1 LIKKSKISGKILLIN
16 LFFLKKRLMEMVRMV
31 NAGNLGVGQ
40 PIFILPEGTLRNTG
54 RDAQSRNI
62 AAAKLIS
69 ESVRTT
75 LGPKGMDKMLID
87 SIGDITITND
97 GATILSE
104 MEIEHPAAKMM
115 VEVAKTQE
123 DEVGDGTTTAV
134 ILTGELL
141 KKAEG
146 LLEQEIHPTMIIR
159 GFRLAKDKALKIVDD
174 TAEKISLEDTEM
186 LEKIAMTA
194 MTGKGSEAAKEP
206 LAKLAVNAVKIVA
219 TKENGKTVVDKDDI
233 KIEKKQGGSID
244 DTELIKGLVIDKEI
258 VHANMPK
265 HIKSA
270 KIALLDCALEVKETE
285 TNAEIRITD
294 PQQLQAFLDQETQML
309 KSMVKKVVD
318 SGCNVV
324 FCQKGIDDLA
334 QHYLSKAGVMAARR
348 VKKSDM
354 EKLAKATGANIVST
368 LDELS
373 KDDLGHAGVVEEQK
387 IAGESMTF
395 VRDCKDPKAVS
406 ILVRGGTEHVV
417 DEAKRAMDDAVLG
430 VIGAVEVGKVVYGGG
445 SIEIELARK
454 LREYAETVGG
464 REQLAINA
472 FAEAAEIIPRTLAES
487 TGRDPIDILVDMRS
501 QHEKGSVVAGVDV
514 INAKVADMKKMGV
527 IEPLKIKTQAIKS
540 ASEAAE
546 MILRIDDVITSKTP
560 SMPAGPPG
568 GMGGGMGE
576 DFGE

>member
-1 LIKKSKISGKILLIN
+1 
-16 LFFLKKRLMEMVRMV
+16 MV
-31 NAGNLGVGQ
+31 NPGQ
-40 PIFILPEGTLRNTG
+40 MGIGSPIFILPEGTLRTTG

-69 ESVRTT
+69 DSVRTT

-87 SIGDITITND
+87 SIGDITITTA

-134 ILTGELL
+134 IFTGELL
-141 KKAEG
+141 KKSEG
-146 LLEQEIHPTMIIR
+146 LLEQGIHPTMITR
-159 GFRLAKDKALKIVDD
+159 GYRMAKEKALEIVNNLSD
-174 TAEKISLEDTEM
+174 AVNLEDTTT

-194 MTGKGSEAAKEP
+194 MTGKGSEAAKES

-219 TKENGKTVVDKDDI
+219 EKQDGKTVVDKDNI

-244 DTELIKGLVIDKEI
+244 DTELIKGLVIDKEV
-258 VHANMPK
+258 VHPNMPK
-265 HIKSA
+265 TVKSA
-270 KIALLDCALEVKETE
+270 KILLLDVALEVKETE
-285 TNAEIRITD
+285 TNAEIRITN
-294 PQQLQAFLDQETQML
+294 PEQLQAFLDQESRML
-309 KSMVKKVVD
+309 KDMVKKVVD
-318 SGCNVV
+318 SGCNVA

-334 QHYLSKAGVMAARR
+334 QHYLAKQGILAARR
-348 VKKSDM
+348 VKKSDR

-368 LDELS
+368 LDEIS
-373 KDDLGHAGVVEEQK
+373 KDDLGHAGVVEEQT
-387 IAGESMTF
+387 IANEKMLF
-395 VRDCKDPKAVS
+395 VRECKDPKAVS

-430 VIGAVEVGKVVYGGG
+430 AIGAVEVGKFVYGGG
-445 SIEIELARK
+445 SIEIDIAKR

-472 FAEAAEIIPRTLAES
+472 FADAIEIVPRTLAES
-487 TGRDPIDILVDMRS
+487 TGKDPIDILVDLRA
-501 QHEKGSVVAGVDV
+501 QHEKGVIHAGIDV
-514 INAKVADMKKMGV
+514 MNGLVADMKKLGV

-560 SMPAGPPG
+560 SMPHGPP
-568 GMGGGMGE
+568 GGMGE